1 MSLLKLQN
9 GSDVRGIAVAGVPG
23 EEVNLTPE
31 AVSKI
36 AYAFKAWLKNKFGK
50 EELSLAIGRDSRIS
64 GETLVQAAIKGMK
77 GQNTTIFNCEM
88 ASTPAMFMST
98 LDDEINADGAIMIT
112 ASHLPF
118 NRNGLKFFTKDG
130 GADSK
135 DIKAILDIAETQNP
149 QYEDNGRVEKFDFIS
164 KYAEAL
170 VNKIKEST
178 GEDKPFENCKIIVDA
193 GNGAGGF
200 FAEKVLQPLGA
211 DTEGSLYLNP
221 DGNFPNHQPNP
232 ENQEAMDAICKGVL
246 DSNADLGIIF
256 DTDVDRAAVVDRN
269 GKSINRNAL
278 IALMSAI
285 VLKDYPNSTI
295 VTDSVTSVGLKKFIE
310 SKGGKHHRFMRGY
323 KNVINEAIRLNKEG
337 TEAHLAIETS
347 GHCAL
352 KENYFLDDGAYL
364 VTKVLILFAELRKEG
379 KDLEDLIGSL
389 EEPVE
394 SIEVRGKI
402 NDQDFKA
409 YGNQVLEDF
418 RDYMNTVEGWSAET
432 PNYEGVR
439 VNCEK
444 EEGWCLVRLSLH
456 DPVMVINIESNLSD
470 GCEKIE
476 KKLFDFLS
484 KYKALSFV

>member
-1 MSLLKLQN
+1 
-9 GSDVRGIAVAGVPG
+9 
-23 EEVNLTPE
+23 
-31 AVSKI
+31 
-36 AYAFKAWLKNKFGK
+36 
-50 EELSLAIGRDSRIS
+50 
-64 GETLVQAAIKGMK
+64 
-77 GQNTTIFNCEM
+77 
-88 ASTPAMFMST
+88 
-98 LDDEINADGAIMIT
+98 
-112 ASHLPF
+112 
-118 NRNGLKFFTKDG
+118 
-130 GADSK
+130 
-135 DIKAILDIAETQNP
+135 
-149 QYEDNGRVEKFDFIS
+149 
-164 KYAEAL
+164 
-170 VNKIKEST
+170 
-178 GEDKPFENCKIIVDA
+178 
-193 GNGAGGF
+193 
-200 FAEKVLQPLGA
+200 
-211 DTEGSLYLNP
+211 
-221 DGNFPNHQPNP
+221 
-232 ENQEAMDAICKGVL
+232 MDAICKGVL

>member
-36 AYAFKAWLKNKFGK
+36 THAFKVWLKNKLGK
-50 EELSLAIGRDSRIS
+50 EELFLAIGRDSRIS
-64 GETLVQAAIKGMK
+64 GESLVQAAIKGMK
-77 GQNTTIFNCEM
+77 GKNTKVFNCEM

-135 DIKAILDIAETQNP
+135 DIKAILEIAETQNP
-149 QYEDNGRVEKFDFIS
+149 QYEEEGTVEKTDFIS
-164 KYAEAL
+164 KYAQGL
-170 VNKIKEST
+170 VNKIKKST
-178 GEDKPFENCKIIVDA
+178 GEEKPFKNCKIIVDA

-200 FAEKVLQPLGA
+200 FAKKVLQPLGA

-246 DSNADLGIIF
+246 DSKADLGIIF

-310 SKGGKHHRFMRGY
+310 SKGGKHHRFKRGY
-323 KNVINEAIRLNKEG
+323 KNVINEAVRLNEEG

-364 VTKVLILFAELRKEG
+364 VTKVLITFAELRKEG

-402 NDQDFKA
+402 DAQDFKT

-418 RDYMNTVEGWSAET
+418 REYMNTVEGWSAET

-456 DPVMVINIESNLSD
+456 DPVIVINIESNLSD
-470 GCEKIE
+470 GCEKI
-476 KKLFDFLS
+476 KSKLFDFLN

>member
-9 GSDVRGIAVAGVPG
+9 GSDVRGVAVEGVPG

-36 AYAFKAWLKNKFGK
+36 TYAFKIWLKNKTGK
-50 EELSLAIGRDSRIS
+50 KELSLAIGRDSRIS
-64 GETLVQAAIKGMK
+64 GESLVEAAIKGMK
-77 GQNTTIFNCEM
+77 GQNIIVFNCNM

-98 LDDEINADGAIMIT
+98 LDDEINADGAIMVT

-135 DIKAILDIAETQNP
+135 DIKAILEIAQTQDP
-149 QYEDNGRVEKFDFIS
+149 QYEEDGSVENFDFIS
-164 KYAEAL
+164 KYAEGL

-178 GEDKPFENCKIIVDA
+178 GEDKPFVNCKIIVDA

-200 FAEKVLQPLGA
+200 FAQKVLGPLGA
-211 DTEGSLYLNP
+211 DTEGSLYLDP

-246 DSNADLGIIF
+246 DSKADLGIIF

-278 IALMSAI
+278 IALMSTI
-285 VLKDYPNSTI
+285 VLKDYPSSTI

-323 KNVINEAIRLNKEG
+323 KNVINEAVQLNQEG

-364 VTKVLILFAELRKEG
+364 VTKVLITFAGLRKEE
-379 KDLEDLIGSL
+379 KDIENLIGSL
-389 EEPVE
+389 EEPAE

-402 NDQDFKA
+402 SAVDFKVC
-409 YGNQVLEDF
+409 GSQILEDF
-418 RDYMNTVEGWSAET
+418 REYMNTIEGWSAET

-470 GCEKIE
+470 GCEKI
-476 KKLFDFLS
+476 KNKLFEFLN
-484 KYKALSFV
+484 KYKELTFV